1 MKHWGRVLS
10 WRRIGPNLL
19 ASASCCSHCS
29 FGCILSICWA
39 HYSLVDFS
47 RIQTAV
53 VDQTSSR
60 PPNSDRDLFL
70 VQVWLWEVLG
80 SFLLVQPLSW
90 FSPVVYRTHFSSHVT
105 IRSRNGVLLHRVK
118 RRQHFKTTCFL
129 RGWVSSWDTH
139 LSSSFTFPA
148 CFSCWM
154 TIELL
159 TLSSLAVSHVVTR
172 GCASMILPIV
182 IVKLRWAA
190 TALLIFKAHVSLK
203 MEVQNFLNLH
213 CTICLLA
220 VPRWSAFLMLWV
232 VSAALQP
239 ILNSN

>member
-1 MKHWGRVLS
+1 MIFFWCKFGFGKCLGV
-10 WRRIGPNLL
+10 
-19 ASASCCSHCS
+19 SCWSS
-29 FGCILSICWA
+29 PWAGFRQLSIEPTF
-39 HYSLVDFS
+39 HHMSQSD
-47 RIQTAV
+47 QETA
-53 VDQTSSR
+53 R
-60 PPNSDRDLFL
+60 CCIEL
-70 VQVWLWEVLG
+70 
-80 SFLLVQPLSW
+80 
-90 FSPVVYRTHFSSHVT
+90 
-105 IRSRNGVLLHRVK
+105 
-118 RRQHFKTTCFL
+118 RQHFKTTCFL

-159 TLSSLAVSHVVTR
+159 TLSSSAVSHVVTR

-203 MEVQNFLNLH
+203 VEVQNFLNLH

-239 ILNSN
+239 ILNSNKKSCSNLLFV